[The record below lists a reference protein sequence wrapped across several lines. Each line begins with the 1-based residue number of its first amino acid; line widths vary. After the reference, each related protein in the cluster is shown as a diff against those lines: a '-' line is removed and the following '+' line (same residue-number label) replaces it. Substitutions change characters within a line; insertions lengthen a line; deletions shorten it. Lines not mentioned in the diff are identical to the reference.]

1 MLPQTSPT
9 SLLPI
14 QQGLQ
19 QETNEPRAFL
29 DSLDF
34 LSGGLGGV
42 AIGLLAL
49 GIFLQQYNYRQNAI
63 QSSLSNFIYFKNN
76 LSGSNLRNNPNRR
89 SGGGSLNGGSGGS
102 YYGGSGGSY
111 NGGSGGSYNGG
122 SYNGY
127 KRRKVEPEDTGYGIV
142 SAASE
147 AYKVIKMIPDV
158 IKTVQSDFGWDD
170 EYDYDGLW

>member
-1 MLPQTSPT
+1 M
-9 SLLPI
+9 
-14 QQGLQ
+14 
-19 QETNEPRAFL
+19 
-29 DSLDF
+29 D
-34 LSGGLGGV
+34 
-42 AIGLLAL
+42 
-49 GIFLQQYNYRQNAI
+49 
-63 QSSLSNFIYFKNN
+63 LSNFIYFKNN

-89 SGGGSLNGGSGGS
+89 SGGGSYNGGSGGS

-147 AYKVIKMIPDV
+147 AYKVISKYTALLFIYHWPLTLFISSNLMIV
-158 IKTVQSDFGWDD
+158 IVLLQ
-170 EYDYDGLW
+170 EYTKIHKAN